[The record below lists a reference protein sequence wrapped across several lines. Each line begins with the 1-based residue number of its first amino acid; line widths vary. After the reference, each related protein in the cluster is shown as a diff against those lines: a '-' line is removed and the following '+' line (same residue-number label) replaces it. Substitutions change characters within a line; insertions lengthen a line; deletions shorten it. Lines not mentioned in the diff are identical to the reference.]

1 MKDVVGLFGSNFTV
15 TMEEYFTQLESIRHT
30 VLRAGRSSPA
40 FSPTQVA
47 ANRER
52 LMAALAATLEE
63 STDVSKRG
71 AVPCRHHA
79 ALVDALRPQDT
90 IISFNYDCVM
100 DHALRIHGGGKWSA
114 RHGYA
119 LPRPS
124 RVEGYEHWDAQDPP
138 TSASGSIYLL
148 KLHGSLNWQLPS
160 PQEAETGRITLKQ
173 RLYQQRGTP
182 RFTIIPPEWSK
193 KIDDD
198 ANFFALWRNA
208 ERAVRNARTIALVG
222 FSFTPT
228 DSHAESLFR
237 VALAANKLKTLVIAN
252 PSVADRHRIR
262 GIFGRV
268 LGENNV
274 TVRQYEDLEDFSAHL
289 PTVLS

>member
-1 MKDVVGLFGSNFTV
+1 MPPFSPGKRVIVLGAGATRGAESKSERECLPPLNADFFTQLQRITRAKHRKTVETVMKDVVGLFGSNFTV

-193 KIDDD
+193 KGSSR
-198 ANFFALWRNA
+198 LSGTR
-208 ERAVRNARTIALVG
+208 
-222 FSFTPT
+222 P
-228 DSHAESLFR
+228 
-237 VALAANKLKTLVIAN
+237 
-252 PSVADRHRIR
+252 HRR
-262 GIFGRV
+262 
-268 LGENNV
+268 
-274 TVRQYEDLEDFSAHL
+274 
-289 PTVLS
+289 